1 MQASLIFRV
10 TCMMPCNKIYI
21 CNGIMMGLC
30 QIPLNSVVCQKG
42 FEDRMKKWD
51 FRLYKLCPIY
61 EMTDLC
67 HKPSANFACMNPSQT
82 PSSTG
87 IRPSLSKNW
96 QAFTHTHTQTH
107 AQCPTWHAV
116 RRCWRRPLCV
126 SALAGTLIGCQG
138 PGQHACRPPPAA
150 PPPPPG

>member
-1 MQASLIFRV
+1 
-10 TCMMPCNKIYI
+10 
-21 CNGIMMGLC
+21 MMGLC

-96 QAFTHTHTQTH
+96 QAFTHTHTHKHTH
-107 AQCPTWHAV
+107 N
-116 RRCWRRPLCV
+116 
-126 SALAGTLIGCQG
+126 ALPGMRYVDAGGDHFAFLL
-138 PGQHACRPPPAA
+138 
-150 PPPPPG
+150 